1 MMLANKADKASQ
13 VIASDR
19 LLMVATIYLASRRR
33 GVCVMAKSLS
43 KFDGSSFPDENEAKI
58 ALSNLVAIGV
68 AEQVR
73 VKAGGAIRYPTERIG
88 WTLTEVGRSAL
99 RIAYENRKSDEL

>member
-13 VIASDR
+13 VIANDR
-19 LLMVATIYLASRRR
+19 LLMAATIYLASRRR
-33 GVCVMAKSLS
+33 GVCVLAKSLF
-43 KFDGSSFPDENEAKI
+43 KFDKSSFPDEAAAKI
-58 ALSNLVAIGV
+58 VLSNLVAIGV

-73 VKAGGAIRYPTERIG
+73 VKSGGAIRYPTERIG
-88 WTLTEVGRSAL
+88 WTLTEVGRNAL